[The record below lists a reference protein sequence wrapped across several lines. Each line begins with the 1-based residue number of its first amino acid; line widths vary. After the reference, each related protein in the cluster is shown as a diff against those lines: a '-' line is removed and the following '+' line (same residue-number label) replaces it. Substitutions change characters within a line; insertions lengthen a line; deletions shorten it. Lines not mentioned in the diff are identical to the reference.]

1 MIRRHSAIRNVVLKG
16 EANILRLMVRIGYPE
31 DNNSKQEKKTIRLQM
46 KKFGLIFWWRRGKKK
61 KVIIF
66 EFHTNTNDN
75 KR

>member
-46 KKFGLIFWWRRGKKK
+46 KKFGLIFW
-61 KVIIF
+61 
-66 EFHTNTNDN
+66 
-75 KR
+75 